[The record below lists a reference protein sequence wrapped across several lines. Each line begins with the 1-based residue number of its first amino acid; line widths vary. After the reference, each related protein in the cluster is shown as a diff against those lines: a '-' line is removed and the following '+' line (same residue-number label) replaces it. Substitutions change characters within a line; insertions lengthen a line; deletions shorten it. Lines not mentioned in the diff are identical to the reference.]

1 MRIQTALVGC
11 CLLYF
16 ATAVAAPGGVTVT
29 FVNPEHYTDAGRH
42 GRDTERNLRTL
53 QSDLENLGARCL
65 AAGETLDIQVMDVDL
80 AGREEW
86 WHRPGGDLRVMRGI
100 TWPRLDLHY
109 VQRDASGAVL
119 RQDRERVLDMNYLWR
134 SAYVRFDTRPLP
146 YERVM
151 LQDWFARRFCPKQW
165 AKPQQQ

>member
-1 MRIQTALVGC
+1 MRREAMRTQTVLVGC

-16 ATAVAAPGGVTVT
+16 ATAAAAPGGVMVT
-29 FVNPEHYTDAGRH
+29 FINPEHYTDAGRH

-65 AAGETLDIQVMDVDL
+65 AVGETLDIQVLDVDL

-86 WHRPGGDLRVMRGI
+86 WHRTGGDLRVMRDI
-100 TWPRLDLHY
+100 TWPRLVLHY
-109 VQRDASGAVL
+109 VQRDATGAEL
-119 RQDRERVLDMNYLWR
+119 RQDHERVLDMNYLWR
-134 SAYVRFDTRPLP
+134 SAYVRFDSRPLP

-151 LQDWFARRFCPKQW
+151 LHD
-165 AKPQQQ
+165 